1 MPDAKRPPALLED
14 AIQDNPKDYSL
25 TLAKGMAI
33 LEMFSPEVQSV
44 SFQSAATHLGTSR
57 ASARRLI
64 LTLEA
69 MGYLDRTGS
78 GTYVLTAKSLG
89 ISRAF
94 LSGNSILSMLAEQ
107 VRQLAAEIDCP
118 CSIVSLNGSEV
129 MFLCRDP
136 SRRVYASQ
144 LALGDR
150 LPAHASAGGKLL
162 LAMKSDADLS
172 AWFARHDPQKVASR
186 TITDADTMLAQAAQI
201 RAQDY
206 ASTDCELDDGLVSI
220 GLPVR
225 DHHGTTRL
233 SLVVS
238 QFAHRMTR
246 ADFVENY
253 LAPTRAAAER
263 ISATYAEYLRHNA

>member
-1 MPDAKRPPALLED
+1 MTNTKRPSHLPEDILL
-14 AIQDNPKDYSL
+14 DNPKDYSL

-33 LEMFSPEVQSV
+33 LEMFGPEVQSIT
-44 SFQSAATHLGTSR
+44 FQSAATHLGTSR

-64 LTLEA
+64 LTLMA
-69 MGYLDRTGS
+69 MGYLDRTSS
-78 GTYVLTAKSLG
+78 GAYILTSKSLG

-94 LSGNSILSMLAEQ
+94 LAGSSILSVLAER
-107 VRQLAAEIDCP
+107 VRKFASEFNCP
-118 CSIVSLNGSEV
+118 CSIVSLSGPEV

-162 LAMKSDADLS
+162 LAVKTDAELQD
-172 AWFARHDPQKVASR
+172 WFIRYAPQKITSKTIVDPTVMLTEASR
-186 TITDADTMLAQAAQI
+186 I

-206 ASTDCELDDGLVSI
+206 ARSDGELEDGLVSI
-220 GLPVR
+220 GLPIR
-225 DHHGTTRL
+225 DHLGTIRL

-238 QFAHRMTR
+238 QFANRMTSATFSR
-246 ADFVENY
+246 KFLN
-253 LAPTRAAAER
+253 PTRAAAEE
-263 ISATYAEYLRHNA
+263 ISAIYADYLRHNA

>member
-1 MPDAKRPPALLED
+1 MKGVPPPSVLLENV
-14 AIQDNPKDYSL
+14 IQDNPKDYSL
-25 TLAKGMAI
+25 TLAKGMAV
-33 LEMFSPEVQSV
+33 LEMFSPTVQSV

-64 LTLEA
+64 LTLTA
-69 MGYLDRTGS
+69 MGYLNRNSHGA
-78 GTYVLTAKSLG
+78 YALTAKSLG

-94 LSGNSILSMLAEQ
+94 LSGNSILSMLAER
-107 VRQLAAEIDCP
+107 VRQLSAEIDCP
-118 CSIVSLNGSEV
+118 CSIVSLSGPEV

-162 LAMKSDADLS
+162 LAVKSDEELQ
-172 AWFARHDPQKVASR
+172 AWFARYTPQKITSK
-186 TITDADTMLAQAAQI
+186 TITDPKAMQDEALQI
-201 RAQDY
+201 RAQEY
-206 ASTDCELDDGLVSI
+206 ATSDGELEDGLVSI

-225 DHHGTTRL
+225 DHLGAIRL

-238 QFAHRMTR
+238 QFSNRMTSD
-246 ADFVENY
+246 AFVRKF
-253 LAPTRAAAER
+253 LKKTRAAANEV
-263 ISATYAEYLRHNA
+263 SATYADYLRHNA